1 MPLYMLKWRNAMS
14 QISINSASE
23 AEKAWINYYYHGNTM
38 QITDVQMGE
47 IVGRYSSFIPTW
59 RNYAESQDTNE
70 YEISDETFDS
80 AVDDG
85 YEYGQDLTDYDN
97 TGWDKT
103 KQVGRT
109 VIDGTEAAVSG
120 THAMVSGGKT
130 VGNVAG
136 KVAGTAA
143 KEGTKDVAKEVGKN
157 GLKELPG
164 ADFILL
170 GACALD
176 LAEAVKYKVDKPNE
190 KQVEAVNVMAEEMLN
205 QQAITADAQDQ
216 LITMDNELSTAT
228 DEAID
233 VRDVANND
241 ISDSR
246 TLYEFHADT
255 IKYYDKAKTAGYE
268 FTQEDVDAYQE
279 SLQYIAE
286 LSDGIG
292 VTQEDAEN
300 AVNDIY
306 DEMSDYQSGFDDAA
320 DSIAEVEGVTDY
332 AEGFDE
338 LTQTNCTAES
348 YVQYVNTGASGV
360 DAASAVGKVMQYAGL
375 WWLAAMFAGAG
386 VAAAAGGVMDG
397 VAASE
402 QSTWADEAG
411 NEVGLREG
419 TQEMNEASLQTYN
432 ENVDYYDG
440 YMQNVE
446 DLDIVRPDDMEVP
459 EAETPTVGKQEGND
473 PKNPYNPKNNKKQ
486 EKP

>member
-14 QISINSASE
+14 QISINSASD

-70 YEISDETFDS
+70 YELSDETFEDS
-80 AVDDG
+80 VDRG

-103 KQVGRT
+103 KQIGRT
-109 VIDGTEAAVSG
+109 VVDGSTAAAAGV
-120 THAMVSGGKT
+120 HAMVSGGEA
-130 VGNVAG
+130 AG
-136 KVAGTAA
+136 SIVSTTAKEAA
-143 KEGTKDVAKEVGKN
+143 KTTTKEVSAKGFSA
-157 GLKELPG
+157 LPG
-164 ADFILL
+164 ADFLLL
-170 GACALD
+170 GFCATD
-176 LAEAVKYKVDKPNE
+176 MVDAVRYKVSKPNKE
-190 KQVEAVNVMAEEMLN
+190 QVEAVNVLAEDMLN
-205 QQAITADAQDQ
+205 QQTITTEAQDT
-216 LITMDNELSTAT
+216 LMEMDSELSDST

-241 ISDSR
+241 MSDSK
-246 TLYEFHADT
+246 TLYEFHADK

-268 FTQEDVDAYQE
+268 FTQEDVESYQE
-279 SLQYIAE
+279 SLQFMTE
-286 LSDGIG
+286 LSDDVN
-292 VTQEDAEN
+292 VTQEEADK
-300 AVNDIY
+300 AVGEIY
-306 DEMSDYQSGFDDAA
+306 EEMKDYQSGFDDAA

-338 LTQTNCTAES
+338 LTQTNCKAES
-348 YVQYVNTGASGV
+348 YIQYVNTGSSGI
-360 DAASAVGKVMQYAGL
+360 DAVSAAGKVVQYAGAF
-375 WWLAAMFAGAG
+375 W
-386 VAAAAGGVMDG
+386 VAAAFAAAGALAAGAAVMDG
-397 VAASE
+397 TAAKE
-402 QSTWADEAG
+402 QSDWSDEAG

-419 TQEMNEASLQTYN
+419 TQELNESSLQTYN

-446 DLDIVRPDDMEVP
+446 DLNIVRPDDMEAP
-459 EAETPTVGKQEGND
+459 EAEVPTVGKQDGND